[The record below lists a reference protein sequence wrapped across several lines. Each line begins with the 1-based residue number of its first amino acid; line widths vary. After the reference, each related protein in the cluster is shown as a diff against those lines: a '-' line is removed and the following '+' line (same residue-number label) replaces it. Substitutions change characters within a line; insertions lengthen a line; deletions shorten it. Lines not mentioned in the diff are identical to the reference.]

1 MSERREDDDVA
12 WLLARA
18 KGEPGP
24 SISPA
29 RAARYEKL
37 EALIAELPAK
47 PGEAAPPPDWQ
58 ERVLAAVDAE
68 EASKAHAAATGAGV
82 VRILRH
88 RTAWLVGIVGAAAAA
103 ALVWAIVSPGD
114 APPAIARG
122 PLIRTAIEPAASN
135 LGAMGPVLV
144 GDTLVVSASVDGP
157 GELRVYDDERRE
169 AGRCAAATQDCA
181 FGQVGARTQMQL
193 RVRLERR
200 GVYTSLVFA
209 PPLGGPPEGLDL
221 DVARAAK
228 AQIATARAQ
237 TDPVQ

>member
-1 MSERREDDDVA
+1 VSERREDDDVA

-37 EALIAELPAK
+37 EALIGELPAQ
-47 PGEAAPPPDWQ
+47 PGEAVPPPDWQ
-58 ERVLAAVDAE
+58 ERVFAAVDATQAS
-68 EASKAHAAATGAGV
+68 EAHGATGV
-82 VRILRH
+82 VVWILR
-88 RTAWLVGIVGAAAAA
+88 RRSWLIGIVGAAAAA
-103 ALVWAIVSPGD
+103 ALVWAIISPGD
-114 APPAIARG
+114 RPPAIARG
-122 PLIRTAIEPAASN
+122 PLVHHAVEPAPSN
-135 LGAMGPVLV
+135 LGAMGPALV

-169 AGRCAAATQDCA
+169 AGRCAAATHDCA
-181 FGQVGARTQMQL
+181 FGQVGTRTQMQL

-209 PPLGGPPEGLDL
+209 PPLGGPSEGLDL

-228 AQIATARAQ
+228 AQIATGRAQ